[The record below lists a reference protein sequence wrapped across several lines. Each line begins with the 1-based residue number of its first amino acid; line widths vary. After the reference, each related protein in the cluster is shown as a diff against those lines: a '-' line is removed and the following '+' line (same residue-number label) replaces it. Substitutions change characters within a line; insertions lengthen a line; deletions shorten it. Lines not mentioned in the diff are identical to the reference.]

1 MKITWNGMEIECT
14 PDEFEE
20 LYARGIL
27 TNKHNGE
34 ESLQDL
40 YNLPKEE
47 HNERNIPKIT
57 IKDWDS
63 PKQKDP
69 FPTVAVYGCYMP
81 NNNDLIFSTK
91 DYSMQQYPEN
101 WKDYCAGTTTDSLDL
116 AAGKQHQYKDN
127 TQDSTSKQKGDAPDD
142 TASNK

>member
-27 TNKHNGE
+27 TNKHTGE

-40 YNLPKEE
+40 YNLPKKE
-47 HNERNIPKIT
+47 HNERNIPDIT
-57 IKDWDS
+57 IKDWDR

-69 FPTVAVYGCYMP
+69 FPTVAVYGCYMVD
-81 NNNDLIFSTK
+81 NDNSTF
-91 DYSMQQYPEN
+91 
-101 WKDYCAGTTTDSLDL
+101 
-116 AAGKQHQYKDN
+116 
-127 TQDSTSKQKGDAPDD
+127 KQKGDTLDD